1 MLKQTEI
8 DLNIQL
14 NKSIID
20 TTKVADLFNQIS
32 ALVSQAVQD
41 GTMTYKAATGLLKH
55 YEGLIDR
62 KMMANEEDVSSFENA
77 ENYYNNKFKNV

>member
-1 MLKQTEI
+1 MLQSIEI

-14 NKSIID
+14 NKPIIN

-32 ALVSQAVQD
+32 ALVSQAVHD
-41 GTMTYKAATGLLKH
+41 GTMTYKAATGRLKH

-62 KMMANEEDVSSFENA
+62 KMMVRDICLN
-77 ENYYNNKFKNV
+77 

>member
-1 MLKQTEI
+1 MLKSIEI

-14 NKSIID
+14 NKPIID

-62 KMMANEEDVSSFENA
+62 KMMVRDVCLN
-77 ENYYNNKFKNV
+77 

>member
-14 NKSIID
+14 NKPVID

-32 ALVSQAVQD
+32 ALLSQAVNE
-41 GTMTYKAATGLLKH
+41 GTMTYKAATGLLQH
-55 YEGLIDR
+55 YEALIDR
-62 KMMANEEDVSSFENA
+62 KMMVKDVCLN
-77 ENYYNNKFKNV
+77 

>member
-1 MLKQTEI
+1 MLKSIEI

-14 NKSIID
+14 NKPVID

-32 ALVSQAVQD
+32 ALVSQAVND
-41 GTMTYKAATGLLKH
+41 GTMTHKAATGLLRH

-62 KMMANEEDVSSFENA
+62 KMMVRDVCWN
-77 ENYYNNKFKNV
+77 

>member
-1 MLKQTEI
+1 MLKSIEI

-14 NKSIID
+14 NKPIID

-41 GTMTYKAATGLLKH
+41 GTMTYKAATGLLNH
-55 YEGLIDR
+55 YEDLIDR
-62 KMMANEEDVSSFENA
+62 KMMVMDFCLN
-77 ENYYNNKFKNV
+77 

>member
-1 MLKQTEI
+1 MLKSSEI

-14 NKSIID
+14 NKPVID

-32 ALVSQAVQD
+32 ALVSQAVND
-41 GTMTYKAATGLLKH
+41 GTMTHKAATGLLRH

-62 KMMANEEDVSSFENA
+62 KMMARDVCWN
-77 ENYYNNKFKNV
+77 

>member
-1 MLKQTEI
+1 MLKSIEI

-14 NKSIID
+14 NKPIID

-41 GTMTYKAATGLLKH
+41 GTMTYKAATGLLNH

-62 KMMANEEDVSSFENA
+62 KMMVKDMCWN
-77 ENYYNNKFKNV
+77 

>member
-1 MLKQTEI
+1 MLKSSEI

-14 NKSIID
+14 NKPVID

-32 ALVSQAVQD
+32 ALVSQAVND
-41 GTMTYKAATGLLKH
+41 GTMTHKAATGLLRH

-62 KMMANEEDVSSFENA
+62 KMMVRDVCWN
-77 ENYYNNKFKNV
+77 

>member
-1 MLKQTEI
+1 MLQSIEI

-14 NKSIID
+14 NKPVID

-32 ALVSQAVQD
+32 ALVSQAVHD

-62 KMMANEEDVSSFENA
+62 KMMVKEVCLN
-77 ENYYNNKFKNV
+77 

>member
-1 MLKQTEI
+1 MLQPLEI

-14 NKSIID
+14 NKPVID

-62 KMMANEEDVSSFENA
+62 KMMVRDVCWN
-77 ENYYNNKFKNV
+77 

>member
-1 MLKQTEI
+1 MLKSIEI

-14 NKSIID
+14 NKPIID

-32 ALVSQAVQD
+32 ALVSQAVQE

-55 YEGLIDR
+55 YEYLINR
-62 KMMANEEDVSSFENA
+62 KMLVMEVCLN
-77 ENYYNNKFKNV
+77 